1 MTRHYVRL
9 VVVLGLFVAISTL
22 DRPVLAQAD
31 RWATELAAF
40 ENQDR
45 QAPAIGGV
53 VFVGSSSIRLWDLAK
68 YFPGLPAIN
77 RGFGGSEIGD
87 SVNHVDLLV
96 IRHKPRTVIFYAG
109 DNDIAAGK
117 SPQQVADAFK
127 AFATKVR
134 AVLPDTRLAFIAIK
148 PSIQRWSLIA
158 QIRQANAL
166 VREYCDADDRLG
178 FIDVDGPMLGW
189 DAKPR
194 KDLFIADGLHLS
206 PKGYALWTV
215 LVEPFVAPVVPPQGG
230 SPDPADGP
238 RGPERPALQERR

>member
-1 MTRHYVRL
+1 MTRRSIRL
-9 VVVLGLFVAISTL
+9 AVVLGLLGAVSTL
-22 DRPVLAQAD
+22 ARPVLAQAD
-31 RWATELAAF
+31 KWATELAAF
-40 ENQDR
+40 EGQDR
-45 QAPAIGGV
+45 QAPAIGGI
-53 VFVGSSSIRLWDLAK
+53 VFVGSSTIRLWDLAK

-117 SPQQVADAFK
+117 SPQQIANAFK
-127 AFATKVR
+127 AFAGKVR
-134 AVLPDTRLAFIAIK
+134 AALPDTRLAFIAIK
-148 PSIQRWSLIA
+148 PSIQRWALIA

-166 VREYCDADDRLG
+166 VREYCDADDHLG

-206 PKGYALWTV
+206 PKGYALWTT
-215 LVEPFVAPVVPPQGG
+215 LVEPFVEPVARSQGG
-230 SPDPADGP
+230 SPDASNGP
-238 RGPERPALQERR
+238 HGPERPALHERR